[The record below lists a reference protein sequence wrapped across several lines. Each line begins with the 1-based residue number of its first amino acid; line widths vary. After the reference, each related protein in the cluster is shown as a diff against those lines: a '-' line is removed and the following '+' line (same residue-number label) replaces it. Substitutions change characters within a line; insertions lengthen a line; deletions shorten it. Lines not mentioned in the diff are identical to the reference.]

1 MQTTKFINCT
11 EVNLTRSANNDL
23 HDTNNSSDS
32 DDDNFAAPKNIFRY
46 KFADNVVEAIHR
58 FAKVHQFDDRKDYRE
73 NWEKWVKENSSL
85 IADEEKRI
93 SNLGYNKCIIEK
105 MYKAGRYYFRNKKM
119 TKDVPVKRRKYIPIS
134 NEILQS
140 MVSHIKKHI
149 FDENYTPASGYDN
162 FCETHKELLSLEI
175 TNIIKTNVI
184 TSSELACKI
193 KKTYKNR
200 HFIITH
206 K

>member
-105 MYKAGRYYFRNKKM
+105 
-119 TKDVPVKRRKYIPIS
+119 T
-134 NEILQS
+134 
-140 MVSHIKKHI
+140 
-149 FDENYTPASGYDN
+149 
-162 FCETHKELLSLEI
+162 
-175 TNIIKTNVI
+175 
-184 TSSELACKI
+184 
-193 KKTYKNR
+193 
-200 HFIITH
+200 
-206 K
+206 